1 MSKESKD
8 LKNAYTKAV
17 EGIFDHFDEYTIE
30 EKNQVKNSLAGLQQ
44 LDVLLSKYDKKAKKK
59 TLWEIIAECWNNATG
74 KK

>member
-30 EKNQVKNSLAGLQQ
+30 EKNQVKNSLAELQQ
-44 LDVLLSKYDKKAKKK
+44 LDALLSKYDKKTKKK
-59 TLWEIIAECWNNATG
+59 TIWELIAECWNNAMG